1 MRFVLRIIFENQF
14 VSLLSIVS
22 QRSLARTTGERYADS
37 TPDGL
42 DEEWGLERTT
52 RNGVARKMNR
62 GSNDSDSTV

>member
-14 VSLLSIVS
+14 VSLLSYD
-22 QRSLARTTGERYADS
+22 RSSPRDHWAKDTADS

-42 DEEWGLERTT
+42 DEEWGLEGTT